1 MDLPHLIHLSNAGVN
16 ALKNNLWEHHLQI
29 PYLTHLGV
37 VRVNGFFVVAGDE
50 MDLMAC
56 GRDREVGAAERLHVR
71 RKTVAPPVPGVAA
84 IAFAERADGLL
95 HRSLLGRVP
104 AGKRGREGEKK
115 GRRGEEEM
123 KGEEEKKKR

>member
-1 MDLPHLIHLSNAGVN
+1 MKL
-16 ALKNNLWEHHLQI
+16 ALL
-29 PYLTHLGV
+29 
-37 VRVNGFFVVAGDE
+37 NGCTSV
-50 MDLMAC
+50 
-56 GRDREVGAAERLHVR
+56 ERPL
-71 RKTVAPPVPGVAA
+71 GVAA